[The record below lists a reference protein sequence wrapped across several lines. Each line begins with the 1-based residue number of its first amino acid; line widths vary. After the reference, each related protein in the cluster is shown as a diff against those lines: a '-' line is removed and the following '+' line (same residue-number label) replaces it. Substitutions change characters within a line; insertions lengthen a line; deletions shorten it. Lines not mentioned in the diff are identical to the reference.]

1 MQTVTTGNVRI
12 FHGEPDQGNPYR
24 GMGLILDER
33 REALRK
39 FKAGEYIG
47 DLTFWAATRGIEG
60 SFRITSPGQ
69 IVS

>member
-39 FKAGEYIG
+39 FKVGEDVG
-47 DLTFWAATRGIEG
+47 DLIFWAVTQHDGA
-60 SFRITSPGQ
+60 FRVTSPEQ

>member
-1 MQTVTTGNVRI
+1 MKTATTGNVRI
-12 FHGEPDQGNPYR
+12 FPGDPDQGNPYR

-39 FKAGEYIG
+39 FKAGEDVG
-47 DLTFWAATRGIEG
+47 DLTFWNVTRHDG
-60 SFRITSPGQ
+60 SFKITSPEQ